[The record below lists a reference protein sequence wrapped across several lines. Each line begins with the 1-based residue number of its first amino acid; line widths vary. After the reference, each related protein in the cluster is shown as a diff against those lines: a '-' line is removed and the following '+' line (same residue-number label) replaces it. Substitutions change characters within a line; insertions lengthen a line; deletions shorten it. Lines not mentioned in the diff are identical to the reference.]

1 MARPRPATSD
11 DTPSGLKTTI
21 NNSTTAAITGY
32 QSSVESTSAI
42 RCSLTPAVS
51 VAPTITAPP
60 IHPMPPIVV
69 SSTASM
75 LPKKSNATR
84 LRREFRNAINPP
96 PTPASA
102 DANENA

>member
-1 MARPRPATSD
+1 M
-11 DTPSGLKTTI
+11 
-21 NNSTTAAITGY
+21 
-32 QSSVESTSAI
+32 ESTSAI

-51 VAPTITAPP
+51 VAPAISAPP

-75 LPKKSNATR
+75 FPKKSNATR
-84 LRREFRNAINPP
+84 LSREFRNAINPP